1 VRGEPTAMPVHLTLI
16 RLIGG
21 SREEATITARRAA
34 LAIGAVT
41 VFVTVAS
48 GIAMRWV
55 DHTDFDS
62 VWLGLWWAVQTVT
75 TVGYGDTVPTTS
87 AGKFLATLVMVVG
100 IGFIAV
106 VTAAITAAFIESAR
120 RRLAADAVD
129 PLEDPTS
136 DQLDE
141 VLKRLERLEALLS
154 ERPNR

>member
-1 VRGEPTAMPVHLTLI
+1 MLSHLTIL

-21 SREEATITARRAA
+21 RREDPTITARRAA

-48 GIAMRWV
+48 GIAMRWL
-55 DHTDFDS
+55 DQSDFDS
-62 VWLGLWWAVQTVT
+62 IWLGLWWAVQTVT
-75 TVGYGDTVPTTS
+75 TVGYGDTVPTTA
-87 AGKFLATLVMVVG
+87 AGKLVATLVMVVG

-141 VLKRLERLEALLS
+141 VLKRLDRLESLLR
-154 ERPNR
+154 ERPSTG